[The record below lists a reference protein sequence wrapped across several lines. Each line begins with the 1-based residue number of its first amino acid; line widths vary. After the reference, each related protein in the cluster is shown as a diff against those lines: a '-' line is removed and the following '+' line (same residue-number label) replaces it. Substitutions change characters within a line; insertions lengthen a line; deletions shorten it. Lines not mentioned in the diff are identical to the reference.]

1 MPRGA
6 AKIKIQKIKRA
17 SQCFQCI
24 LELCKH
30 HDHLRLE
37 CFHHPRKKHPLG
49 SPSASHPSLDKRLCI
64 LGSADSPPVDVRV
77 SGPDA
82 CGLARP
88 APVPRLRFS
97 RFVRV
102 TACTSVSSLFTADVP
117 LQGRACSSA
126 EGHLGRP
133 LWTTRSRGPFCPA
146 APSLPPVSP
155 SSPSPCLKTSSSV
168 YLLFSSSPV
177 RPGHLSP
184 HCWGPSAQ

>member
-49 SPSASHPSLDKRLCI
+49 SPSASHPSLDKRPCI

-77 SGPDA
+77 SGTRRLWPRA
-82 CGLARP
+82 TGPCPPSAILKVRP
-88 APVPRLRFS
+88 
-97 RFVRV
+97 
-102 TACTSVSSLFTADVP
+102 C
-117 LQGRACSSA
+117 
-126 EGHLGRP
+126 H
-133 LWTTRSRGPFCPA
+133 
-146 APSLPPVSP
+146 
-155 SSPSPCLKTSSSV
+155 SV
-168 YLLFSSSPV
+168 YQRVLPFY
-177 RPGHLSP
+177 G
-184 HCWGPSAQ
+184 